1 MWNVS
6 KYPGSVEEGTKLWFG
21 RHQGETVE
29 DVLVTDPTYLD
40 WCLDEVEG
48 FAEKVGEDLQSTIR
62 EAAASARTHED
73 W

>member
-6 KYPGSVEEGTKLWFG
+6 KHLGSVEESTKLWFG
-21 RHQGETVE
+21 KHQGETVE

-48 FAEKVGEDLQSTIR
+48 FAEKVGEDLQSTMR
-62 EAAASARTHED
+62 EAAVSARTHED